1 MLAAVVLGNSHYDV
15 KHDISFGFSV
25 VSILMIHCNW
35 FAFYFKATTT
45 ANIAGVK
52 QGTCEE

>member
-1 MLAAVVLGNSHYDV
+1 MLAAVVLGNSHHDV

-25 VSILMIHCNW
+25 VSTLMIDW
-35 FAFYFKATTT
+35 FAFYFKAKTT